1 MSLPGEFG
9 MAGLGRISR
18 VLVANRG
25 EIARRIFRT
34 CRRLGLGTVAVHSE
48 ADSQAAHVADADRSR
63 LIGGP
68 RAQESYLVIERII
81 AAAHETGADAIHP
94 GYGFLSENAGFAEA
108 VEASGIAWIGPTP
121 STIAAMGDKQRARD
135 VAIAAGV
142 PVVPGSRRFAPGGT
156 DDLESAAQ
164 EVGFPLLVKAS
175 AGGGGIG
182 MRRVDEPRKLR
193 EAVDATQSMAA
204 KAFGDGSIYLE
215 RFIAKG
221 RHVEIQV
228 FGYGDGEA
236 VHLFERDCSLQR
248 RFQKVIEESP
258 APNLPADV
266 RGRMAT
272 AALDL
277 CRATRYRGAGTVEFI
292 LDAESLSFYFLEMN
306 TRLQVEHAV
315 TEMTTGTDLVA
326 MQIALAGGVAT
337 KLSQDAIG
345 TKGHAIECRLYAEN
359 PAKMF
364 MPSPGRLARYRPPQ
378 EGDNVRVET
387 GYREGDMVTPFYDP
401 MLAKLITSGASRD
414 VARQRMTEALA
425 QFEIAGIATN
435 RGFLIACLGD
445 DSFAAGDVWTGFID
459 QRRDRLVAAV
469 NA

>member
-1 MSLPGEFG
+1 
-9 MAGLGRISR
+9 MAGMGRISR

-34 CRRLGLGTVAVHSE
+34 CRKLGLATVAVHSE
-48 ADSQAAHVADADRSR
+48 ADSQSAHVADAEQAR

-68 RAQESYLVIERII
+68 RAQESYLVMDRII
-81 AAAHETGADAIHP
+81 AAARDTGADAIHP
-94 GYGFLSENAGFAEA
+94 GYGFLSENARFAQA
-108 VEASGIAWIGPTP
+108 VEASGLAWIGPAP
-121 STIAAMGDKQRARD
+121 ATIATMGDKQRARD
-135 VAIAAGV
+135 VAAAAGV
-142 PVVPGSRRFAPGGT
+142 PVVSGSRRFAPDSIDGI
-156 DDLESAAQ
+156 ESAAQ
-164 EVGFPLLVKAS
+164 DIGFPLLVKAS

-182 MRRVDEPRKLR
+182 MRRVDAPQKLR
-193 EAVDATQSMAA
+193 DVVEGTQSMAA
-204 KAFGDGSIYLE
+204 KAFGDGAIYLE

-228 FGYGDGEA
+228 FGFGDGDA

-258 APNLPADV
+258 APNLPEDV
-266 RGRMAT
+266 RSRMAK
-272 AALDL
+272 AALDI

-292 LDAESLSFYFLEMN
+292 LDAESLAFHFLEMN

-315 TEMTTGTDLVA
+315 TEMTTGFDLVA

-337 KLSQDAIG
+337 NLGQDEINSR
-345 TKGHAIECRLYAEN
+345 GHAIECRLYAEN

-364 MPSPGRLARYRPPQ
+364 MPAPGRLACFRPPR
-378 EGDNVRVET
+378 EDDDVRVET
-387 GYREGDMVTPFYDP
+387 GYREGDMVTPYYDP
-401 MLAKLITSGASRD
+401 LLAKVITSGPTRNA
-414 VARQRMTEALA
+414 ARRRMTDALA
-425 QFEIAGIATN
+425 QFEIGGIASN
-435 RGFLIACLGD
+435 RDFLMACLAD
-445 DSFAAGDVWTGFID
+445 DDFAAGDVWTGFID